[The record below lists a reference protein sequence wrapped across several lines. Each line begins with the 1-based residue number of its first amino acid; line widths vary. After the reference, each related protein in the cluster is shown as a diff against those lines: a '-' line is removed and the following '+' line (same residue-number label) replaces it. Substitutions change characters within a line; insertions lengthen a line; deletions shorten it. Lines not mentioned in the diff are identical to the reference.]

1 MKKRFLALTLS
12 FVVGLTT
19 VGCGSNENKNE
30 NETTQTSE
38 QNEEPKEFLNYFPEK
53 LELSSTKL
61 TRIYDKVSGNG
72 DYMTFVITSG
82 HNDENTYM
90 CFEIEDAFEYKMLTQ
105 GPNNYSYLDMYSAL
119 KGMLT
124 PSDLEDMKEEYAEE
138 KGLDVSKITDEEIDK
153 VFREQTLLYGYTDL
167 SLDGVESD
175 YDMSFD
181 KDSIE
186 AVKKSYIDEGK
197 LNTLLSSYDK
207 TTLEY
212 DSTENGVVKA
222 FYNVEG
228 FESSIVVGVDES
240 TKELVSLSFVY
251 EDNGMT
257 YDIEI
262 TLSDFTL
269 DNIDTTWATKETDKS
284 SEEVSESMMMA
295 LMMITMGQIESEGNL
310 YPEF

>member
-1 MKKRFLALTLS
+1 MKKLTILATIITTIWVGVLIWGITLGIK
-12 FVVGLTT
+12 FD
-19 VGCGSNENKNE
+19 
-30 NETTQTSE
+30 
-38 QNEEPKEFLNYFPEK
+38 QNCSGYLQQAADANTI
-53 LELSSTKL
+53 ELAIDRL
-61 TRIYDKVSGNG
+61 DKA
-72 DYMTFVITSG
+72 I
-82 HNDENTYM
+82 
-90 CFEIEDAFEYKMLTQ
+90 
-105 GPNNYSYLDMYSAL
+105 
-119 KGMLT
+119 
-124 PSDLEDMKEEYAEE
+124 EYAEE

-240 TKELVSLSFVY
+240 TKELVSLSFV
-251 EDNGMT
+251 
-257 YDIEI
+257 
-262 TLSDFTL
+262 
-269 DNIDTTWATKETDKS
+269 
-284 SEEVSESMMMA
+284 
-295 LMMITMGQIESEGNL
+295 
-310 YPEF
+310 